1 MSLPA
6 IPKWTIFFY
15 FFLTFLGTELS
26 KQTGF
31 FSIRI
36 LSFVPA
42 TFYIVVHSR
51 AFLKKNVL
59 VPKNVGL
66 FVLIVSYLLLHVR
79 AASLIGETMTYVVY
93 SFLALF
99 IHATF
104 WYLVS
109 INIRSQ
115 PDLDRVLRYLF
126 GGLMFCFVVVV
137 LIPMNYIGTFEIGG
151 HYNLGDINT
160 PVYVPFINST
170 LEPPLLTSIA
180 CMIAIVVLGYK
191 FRLKRFRVKSNV
203 NMANLAW
210 CLVILALGLMEL
222 VLINRRGP
230 MVITF
235 LLFAMTYFSGLSYRT
250 KLIYLIPLLSLV
262 PVFWGLIVELILP
275 LIQSDLAGSLV
286 ARTDE
291 DNVRSATGRILQW
304 GIAIRYIM
312 HPSVSVEYLLGVGN
326 LDEYLT
332 LGAYGH
338 AHNSFFQLFIQ
349 VGLVGTVLN
358 SILIVVCLHHCK
370 MANRKSFLS
379 FRVLILTGLFMLILL
394 LSTTE
399 SLFMGSYFS
408 HLFFITLAILLI
420 RSGKLSNELK
430 GN

>member
-15 FFLTFLGTELS
+15 FFLTFLGNELS
-26 KQTGF
+26 KQTGL

-36 LSFVPA
+36 LAFLPA
-42 TFYIVVHSR
+42 IFYIVVRLR
-51 AFLKKNVL
+51 ALLRKDVL
-59 VPKNVGL
+59 VPKNFGL
-66 FVLIVSYLLLHVR
+66 FVLVASYLLLHVR
-79 AASLIGETMTYVVY
+79 AASLIGETKTFVVY
-93 SFLALF
+93 SFLTLF
-99 IHATF
+99 IHTTF
-104 WYLVS
+104 WCLVS
-109 INIRSQ
+109 INVRNR
-115 PDLDRVLRYLF
+115 PDLDKVLKYLF
-126 GGLMFCFVVVV
+126 GGFMFCFVIVV
-137 LIPMNYIGTFEIGG
+137 LFPMNYIGTFEIGG

-180 CMIAIVVLGYK
+180 CMIAFVVLGYK
-191 FRLKRFRVKSNV
+191 FRLKRFRVNSNV
-203 NMANLAW
+203 NRANAAW
-210 CLVILALGLMEL
+210 YFVILVLGLMEL

-262 PVFWGLIVELILP
+262 PVLWEPIVELILP
-275 LIQSDLAGSLV
+275 LFQSDLAGSLV

-312 HPSVSVEYLLGVGN
+312 HPSVSAEYLLGIGN

-349 VGLVGTVLN
+349 VGLVGAVLN
-358 SILIVVCLHHCK
+358 TILIIVCLHHCK
-370 MANRKSFLS
+370 MVNRKNFLS
-379 FRVLILTGLFMLILL
+379 FRVLILTGLFMLVLL

-399 SLFMGSYFS
+399 SMFMGTYFS
-408 HLFFITLAILLI
+408 HLLFITLAILLI
-420 RSGKLSNELK
+420 RSGRLSNELK